1 MIPTICKWNTDHMN
15 GFSASLR
22 KYLIA
27 NPTCK
32 AQPVYEGYCSPE
44 HMPYKLRLQ
53 YEWEQ
58 VPAEKRQEYLDLLH
72 SGKSIG
78 QAREIAG
85 ISFEAA
91 LEVTNRAIDHYAY
104 LKREAE

>member
-1 MIPTICKWNTDHMN
+1 MICKWNTDHMT
-15 GFSASLR
+15 GFSPSLR
-22 KYLIA
+22 KYLME

-32 AQPVYEGYCSPE
+32 NTPMYEGYCSTE

-58 VPAEKRQEYLDLLH
+58 VPQEKRQEYLDLIN

-78 QAREIAG
+78 TAREMVG

-91 LEVTNRAIDHYAY
+91 IEITNRAIGNYYY
-104 LKREAE
+104 LKKDAE